1 MKQVVDLLNITAPHQ
16 ADDRN
21 FSTAQA
27 KIPDTMIIPVQVL
40 WEELRQTRTVSG
52 RIRADNMDMAQI
64 SKERALGLV
73 LSRENLARINVR
85 DFAQIHEEQLKEFAK
100 ICEDQIQVLK
110 DFKEQTEFKTSLGR
124 RIIDKRSKLENKLE
138 ALELENEEL
147 KARLAALESKFSI
160 SFLLT
165 CRYQFRRLATM
176 T

>member
-1 MKQVVDLLNITAPHQ
+1 MAPHQ

-27 KIPDTMIIPVQVL
+27 KIPDTMIIPVQ
-40 WEELRQTRTVSG
+40 ELRQTRTVSG
-52 RIRADNMDMAQI
+52 RIRADNTTDIAQI
-64 SKERALGLV
+64 SQEPASGLV
-73 LSRENLARINVR
+73 LSRENLTRKSVK
-85 DFAQIHEEQLKEFAK
+85 DFAHIHEEQRREFAK

-110 DFKEQTEFKTSLGR
+110 DLREQTEFKTSLGR

>member
-1 MKQVVDLLNITAPHQ
+1 
-16 ADDRN
+16 
-21 FSTAQA
+21 
-27 KIPDTMIIPVQVL
+27 
-40 WEELRQTRTVSG
+40 
-52 RIRADNMDMAQI
+52 MAQI